1 MSKKCDVFVGVNR
14 VVFFFLVGRFQ
25 ETSGVASAHQRP
37 CIHLAVIHV
46 RALIIIRV
54 NPTNALMFVIFLH
67 AICRYPNMLRS
78 ILIIFREL
86 FNVKKAYT
94 GVPGGMCQ
102 TSGGCSLC

>member
-46 RALIIIRV
+46 RALI
-54 NPTNALMFVIFLH
+54 VI
-67 AICRYPNMLRS
+67 
-78 ILIIFREL
+78 E
-86 FNVKKAYT
+86 
-94 GVPGGMCQ
+94 
-102 TSGGCSLC
+102 